1 MTAVPRAT
9 QPIPEQL
16 IAALVPAT
24 IAPPPIPAPLPALPR
39 THADR
44 TLRGIGPGQPVLLA
58 ALTGHGVLAIH
69 PAATITRLLARLHN
83 RLLGE
88 RHDR

>member
-1 MTAVPRAT
+1 
-9 QPIPEQL
+9 
-16 IAALVPAT
+16 
-24 IAPPPIPAPLPALPR
+24 
-39 THADR
+39 
-44 TLRGIGPGQPVLLA
+44 VLLA